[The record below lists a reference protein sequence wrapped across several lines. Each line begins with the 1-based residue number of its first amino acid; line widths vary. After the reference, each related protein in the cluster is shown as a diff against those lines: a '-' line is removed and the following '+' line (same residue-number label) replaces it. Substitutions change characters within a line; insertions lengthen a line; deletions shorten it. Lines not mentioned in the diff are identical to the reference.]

1 MAPCRKQYVVPRRPT
16 NMGYLSARIYPSTTL
31 DSWYAA
37 WKVRHFWEEQ
47 TERRKAAGKVVY

>member
-1 MAPCRKQYVVPRRPT
+1 
-16 NMGYLSARIYPSTTL
+16 MGYLSARIYPSTTI

-47 TERRKAAGKVVY
+47 TERRKSTGKVVY